1 MKMKSIIIACLFIVL
16 SQTGSGQVRDAR
28 LKTKGYVN
36 PQEIVSL
43 DSTMRMDQALNV
55 INELSKQFSG
65 KIIVDLEKRKTPIGV
80 YIVNQHWRDALEMIL
95 ARQGLTYV
103 EEPDYIRVVQS
114 GAGPTSDIN
123 LKGISPDEPPPK
135 LEARDVKISAVFFTT
150 DVTKLQNYGIS
161 WNFYR
166 SKSSEPTLTA
176 YNASGIALGDTASPV
191 PPIAVGNGAQQV
203 KPALDRALAIIQSP
217 PEFKFANIDA
227 LIKFFGSNNLGEVIT
242 NPDIV
247 VRNGKPGRIQVGKD
261 IFVATRD
268 IAGNTVN
275 QMISTGTIIE
285 VTPVVYTQSD
295 TNFIYLNLI
304 IEQSTASAGPEISRT
319 QVKTHALLYDGEEA
333 VIGGLVSTMDQV
345 TREGVPILKD
355 MPWWFFGF
363 PYIFGSEEKTKTKT
377 ELIILLKAELTKPIR
392 DRMIIRQS
400 SQDLIDKKRAEYS
413 KEFEKKQP

>member
-1 MKMKSIIIACLFIVL
+1 MKKNSIILLSCLMLIWSQFGI
-16 SQTGSGQVRDAR
+16 SQTRDAR

-43 DSTMRMDQALNV
+43 DSTMRIDQAITV
-55 INELSKQFSG
+55 INELSKQFAG
-65 KIIVDLEKRKTPIGV
+65 KIIIDLEKRKEPIGV
-80 YIVNQHWRDALEMIL
+80 YIVNQHWRDALELIL
-95 ARQGLTYV
+95 THHGLTYV
-103 EEPDYIRVVQS
+103 EEPDYIRIVHS
-114 GAGPTSDIN
+114 GAGPTSEIG
-123 LKGISPDEPPPK
+123 LKEVTPGEPPPT
-135 LEARDVKISAVFFTT
+135 LDARDVKISAVFFTT

-166 SKSSEPTLTA
+166 SKSSEPTLSGYLAT
-176 YNASGIALGDTASPV
+176 GIALGDTASPV
-191 PPIAVGNGAQQV
+191 PPIATGGGQQV
-203 KPALDRALAIIQSP
+203 RPSLDKALAIIQSP

-285 VTPVVYTQSD
+285 VTPVVYTQAD
-295 TNFIYLNLI
+295 TDFIYLNLI
-304 IEQSTASAGPEISRT
+304 IEQSNASAGPEISRT
-319 QVKTHALLYDGEEA
+319 QVKTHALLYDGEET
-333 VIGGLVSTMDQV
+333 VIGGLISTLDQV

-355 MPWWFFGF
+355 LPWWFFGF

-377 ELIILLKAELTKPIR
+377 ELIILLKAELSPPIR
-392 DRMIIRQS
+392 DRMVVRH
-400 SQDLIDKKRAEYS
+400 SQQELINRKRAEYS
-413 KEFEKKQP
+413 KEFEKK